1 MQIISWHSCQL
12 FWDLFNKIGISL
24 FFRSSLLPSPRRN
37 AEPRHSLFMETPKS
51 TTPSSTTC
59 QWTYQIHYRKVSV
72 VDISYVFAIEI
83 AVLFLKLLWYVL
95 MLSFQQ
101 ALTSMASDLTEEM
114 TLVASTV
121 ESPALHSPPPFT
133 NRPPGP
139 GLPMSAE
146 FKKEGD
152 SHSTTFP
159 KRFKPPY
166 S

>member
-1 MQIISWHSCQL
+1 MQIILWYSCQL
-12 FWDLFNKIGISL
+12 FWDLSNKIGMVFFIFSGRHCCRAQEGTRNQGILYLWKPRNQLLQALRLASERTRYTTGRLVFWIFHICNRISV
-24 FFRSSLLPSPRRN
+24 S
-37 AEPRHSLFMETPKS
+37 
-51 TTPSSTTC
+51 
-59 QWTYQIHYRKVSV
+59 QITV
-72 VDISYVFAIEI
+72 
-83 AVLFLKLLWYVL
+83 LWYS
-95 MLSFQQ
+95 SFQQ

-121 ESPALHSPPPFT
+121 ESPVLPSPPPFT